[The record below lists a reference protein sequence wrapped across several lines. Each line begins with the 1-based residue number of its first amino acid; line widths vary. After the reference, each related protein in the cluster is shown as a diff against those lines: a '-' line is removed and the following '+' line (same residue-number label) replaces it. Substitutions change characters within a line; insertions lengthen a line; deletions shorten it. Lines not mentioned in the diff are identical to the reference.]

1 MQIEYGNWFIRIY
14 KSEDITI
21 EFEKENA
28 RNKKE
33 AKREENNQHFSTE
46 LSIMMWMVEWMED
59 LHETARKK
67 NSTKKKSDDVQQSSG
82 KQYSTCSVLFE
93 HKKQCKNI
101 NSLSE
106 AVCYERE
113 AIVKQN
119 STFPSRFP
127 NPNSDIG
134 VIKVSISDLT
144 IKLRIKPKNRR

>member
-67 NSTKKKSDDVQQSSG
+67 NSTKK
-82 KQYSTCSVLFE
+82 
-93 HKKQCKNI
+93 
-101 NSLSE
+101 
-106 AVCYERE
+106 
-113 AIVKQN
+113 
-119 STFPSRFP
+119 
-127 NPNSDIG
+127 IG
-134 VIKVSISDLT
+134 WCTTVEWETVFYMFGFVRAQKAM
-144 IKLRIKPKNRR
+144 